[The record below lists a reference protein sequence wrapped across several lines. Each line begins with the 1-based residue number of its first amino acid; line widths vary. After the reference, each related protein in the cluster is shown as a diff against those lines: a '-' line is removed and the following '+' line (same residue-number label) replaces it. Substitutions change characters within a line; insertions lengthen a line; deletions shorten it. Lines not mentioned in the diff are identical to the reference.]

1 MLWGHYNRSSGEA
14 LWQTVDCGEGTALLR
29 TFSPVGLT
37 MERQHNT
44 IGESRCLSLVGAEV
58 RMGPMKV
65 SLDRSA
71 CIGCG
76 VCTQISPECFTLDEN
91 AGTAKLLREETD
103 DPSVK
108 EAEDSCPVSCI
119 RVE

>member
-1 MLWGHYNRSSGEA
+1 
-14 LWQTVDCGEGTALLR
+14 
-29 TFSPVGLT
+29 
-37 MERQHNT
+37 
-44 IGESRCLSLVGAEV
+44 
-58 RMGPMKV
+58 MGPMKV

-76 VCTQISPECFTLDEN
+76 VCTQISPECFVLDEN
-91 AGTAKLLREETD
+91 AGTAKVLREETD

-108 EAEDSCPVSCI
+108 EAESSCPVSCI